1 MIVSIGTIVST
12 VLALYLN
19 SLVHTLIRRSSA
31 AMKAYFP
38 TWLQQSSILLVWGL
52 IFYLAGLTS
61 LRFDDTDSS
70 IAIIWFPAGVAVA
83 AFLSARWRD
92 YPSLIVIF
100 TLANVLLDEDWIS
113 PLTFAISMLYSFLSI
128 PSTVI
133 IAWIVRRFAR
143 LNDDLHIILVWIVAT
158 LVISALDSVV
168 IVGGF
173 ALVHNQPFLE
183 LFSQGFIADITG
195 IFFATPIVMGFIN
208 KNEPCSASNNVSKSI
223 GFVLWLLL
231 CATAS
236 VVFGHE
242 LSWVATHATALY
254 FGLAC
259 LPIAIVM
266 IICVFWGNLGGS
278 VALLTLGAIVI
289 YFTDQH
295 QGPFFLKSLTYTE
308 SLFLA
313 LSYLSATT
321 LLVVFIRVLRRSTR
335 NHDPETGRIVGN
347 GVFYRLNTSSG
358 SFIWENDLSILLGS
372 MKHGALDNVEKVL
385 QRVHLR
391 DKEKLRSHWIACSQ
405 DKRGS
410 IIFRIQTFNDR
421 WITLVDTGSVHTV
434 LDGEDIIVGNW
445 QVSRYHLAL

>member
-1 MIVSIGTIVST
+1 MATT
-12 VLALYLN
+12 LCN
-19 SLVHTLIRRSSA
+19 SKCCFRS
-31 AMKAYFP
+31 
-38 TWLQQSSILLVWGL
+38 
-52 IFYLAGLTS
+52 
-61 LRFDDTDSS
+61 R
-70 IAIIWFPAGVAVA
+70 
-83 AFLSARWRD
+83 
-92 YPSLIVIF
+92 
-100 TLANVLLDEDWIS
+100 
-113 PLTFAISMLYSFLSI
+113 
-128 PSTVI
+128 
-133 IAWIVRRFAR
+133 
-143 LNDDLHIILVWIVAT
+143 IILGSHACHCT
-158 LVISALDSVV
+158 L
-168 IVGGF
+168 
-173 ALVHNQPFLE
+173 
-183 LFSQGFIADITG
+183 
-195 IFFATPIVMGFIN
+195 
-208 KNEPCSASNNVSKSI
+208 
-223 GFVLWLLL
+223 LW
-231 CATAS
+231 
-236 VVFGHE
+236 
-242 LSWVATHATALY
+242 
-254 FGLAC
+254 FGLSTHRDSYDNLC
-259 LPIAIVM
+259 IL
-266 IICVFWGNLGGS
+266 GNLGGS

>member
-1 MIVSIGTIVST
+1 
-12 VLALYLN
+12 
-19 SLVHTLIRRSSA
+19 
-31 AMKAYFP
+31 
-38 TWLQQSSILLVWGL
+38 
-52 IFYLAGLTS
+52 
-61 LRFDDTDSS
+61 
-70 IAIIWFPAGVAVA
+70 
-83 AFLSARWRD
+83 
-92 YPSLIVIF
+92 
-100 TLANVLLDEDWIS
+100 
-113 PLTFAISMLYSFLSI
+113 
-128 PSTVI
+128 
-133 IAWIVRRFAR
+133 VRRFAR

-158 LVISALDSVV
+158 LVISAVDSLVV
-168 IVGGF
+168 VGGF
-173 ALVHNQPFLE
+173 ALVHDQPFLE

-208 KNEPCSASNNVSKSI
+208 KNESSSASSCVSKSI
-223 GFVLWLLL
+223 GFALWLLL
-231 CATAS
+231 CATAG

-242 LSWVATHATALY
+242 LPWVAKHATALY

-266 IICVFWGNLGGS
+266 IISVFWGNLGGS

-313 LSYLSATT
+313 LTYLSATT

-358 SFIWENDLSILLGS
+358 SFIWENDLSILLGD
-372 MKHGALDNVEKVL
+372 MTDGALDILEEVL
-385 QRVHLR
+385 QRVHPR
-391 DKEKLRSHWIACSQ
+391 DKEKLRSHWLACSQ

-410 IIFRIQTFNDR
+410 MIFRIQTFNDQ
-421 WITLVDTGSVHTV
+421 WITLVDKGSVHMV

-445 QVSRYHLAL
+445 QASRYHLAL